1 MDIVGLTTHVC
12 ILANTIQTL
21 TANWDGGFLVILL
34 LEEVLASSLAGSS
47 RIELWPNS
55 DCTLDCGF

>member
-1 MDIVGLTTHVC
+1 MHDVVC

-34 LEEVLASSLAGSS
+34 LEEVLASSLADFSQ
-47 RIELWPNS
+47 IELLANS